1 MIQELCRLQVP
12 APTKR
17 ADPVNAVLEGLI
29 AQVYNMAR
37 RDAKG
42 DDLTRDDLFGIADLD
57 VKSTLPKELIH
68 DVKLKGYISMTEWR
82 LSI

>member
-1 MIQELCRLQVP
+1 
-12 APTKR
+12 
-17 ADPVNAVLEGLI
+17 
-29 AQVYNMAR
+29 MAR

-68 DVKLKGYISMTEWR
+68 DVKLKGYISMAEWR